1 MPKVA
6 RKTPTSF
13 PIFLYTEEEYYGLQ
27 AMNSIKTDRID
38 LKFLTVLLNS
48 RFSYFWLK
56 NKRKE
61 LGDSLQI
68 DKGAFLNIL
77 LMKPNEKTQNEIA
90 LLVKKAM
97 EFFQDYRN
105 TSVNNDKW
113 HNLKNEIEEIDQEVY
128 ELYRLTTEEIKT
140 I

>member
-1 MPKVA
+1 
-6 RKTPTSF
+6 
-13 PIFLYTEEEYYGLQ
+13 
-27 AMNSIKTDRID
+27 
-38 LKFLTVLLNS
+38 
-48 RFSYFWLK
+48 
-56 NKRKE
+56 
-61 LGDSLQI
+61 
-68 DKGAFLNIL
+68 
-77 LMKPNEKTQNEIA
+77 MKPNEKTQNEIA